1 MLKQHILSC
10 LFLYQAFCAS
20 EEELS
25 AENNLHVKT
34 AYAEFFVV
42 FLKSIFAYTV
52 NTLNLLDVYQEI

>member
-34 AYAEFFVV
+34 AYAVFFFF
-42 FLKSIFAYTV
+42 FLKSVFTYTV

>member
-1 MLKQHILSC
+1 MLKQHILS

-34 AYAEFFVV
+34 AYAAFFVV
-42 FLKSIFAYTV
+42 FLKSVLTYTV